1 MLFLVGCIINA
12 FLATYFI
19 VKACVFNNVIYLVA
33 SLGFII
39 FSNYWLN
46 KYLEKEYEWP
56 PM

>member
-33 SLGFII
+33 SFGFII

-46 KYLEKEYEWP
+46 KYLNKEYGWP